1 MRNRAN
7 EQNGISALQ
16 VYLYANAAIF
26 LGTLYLSL
34 PNRTPSSF
42 DYDYS
47 AYQRGDAPYGNH
59 PFSAAATVTFLVN
72 ILGLAVY
79 GLLDC
84 CRDQPQ
90 VAANPA
96 ALFNGAQQAPKR
108 NPEVNQTAAP
118 ALR

>member
-7 EQNGISALQ
+7 EQNDFSAFQ
-16 VYLYANAAIF
+16 AYLFANAVIF
-26 LGTLYLSL
+26 VGTLYLSL

-47 AYQRGDAPYGNH
+47 TYQRGDAPYGNH
-59 PFSAAATVTFLVN
+59 AFSTAATVTFLVN

-79 GLLDC
+79 GLLGC
-84 CRDQPQ
+84 CREQPQ

-96 ALFNGAQQAPKR
+96 ALFNGAQHAPKR
-108 NPEVNQTAAP
+108 KQEANQLAAP
-118 ALR
+118 KLS